1 MQLSALKG
9 RWTNFM
15 LQHDPNKNL
24 GTAILFI
31 NDKLVLEAKI
41 VEEINHCVAQ
51 NYQSNYIFDY
61 GIYRSYMQK
70 SG

>member
-24 GTAILFI
+24 GAAIIFI

-41 VEEINHCVAQ
+41 IEEINHGVAK
-51 NYQSNYIFDY
+51 N
-61 GIYRSYMQK
+61 
-70 SG
+70 